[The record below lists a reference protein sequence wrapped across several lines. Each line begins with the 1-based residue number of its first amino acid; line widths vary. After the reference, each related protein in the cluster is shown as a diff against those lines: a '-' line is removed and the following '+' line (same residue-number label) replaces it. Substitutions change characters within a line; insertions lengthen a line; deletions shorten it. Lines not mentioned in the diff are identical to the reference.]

1 MTHVSNERSL
11 SDMATN
17 LSGAIPVLR
26 AARLLFERA
35 GNKALVAATEDLIAE
50 VIDEARIAERQAKR
64 EEAIRRAEGI
74 H

>member
-1 MTHVSNERSL
+1 MP
-11 SDMATN
+11 N
-17 LSGAIPVLR
+17 LTEAIPVLR

-50 VIDEARIAERQAKR
+50 VVDESRAAERQAKR